1 MKCPNCTIT
10 IKPHYI
16 YCPNCG
22 TRLKARA
29 GRPTHTIGYT
39 ILLILLLA
47 SGVYLYFQRS
57 HLQHYFAPHFS
68 TKAKSHPAA
77 NADRATAPRVWGRAP
92 ATPVQSVRLTGGTVT
107 IKDIAGNVI
116 ARVPAAVSNS
126 GWIALPERIC
136 LGGYDWQFHSSGS
149 KDSGFIGGIIGDRDK
164 FGLWQLEDMDQNAGP
179 PLSTGKMDETFK
191 WVSILSEHTVDLT
204 RPAVLSE
211 NLNYDH
217 ISMPESIDAPGVL
230 MQNGRIVGWTFGDL
244 LPGGYVWKGPG
255 ESNLV
260 YEMTVSDFYRSTF
273 QGGREEQFILGYA
286 KKDNDPLGELER
298 FANGLRLEP
307 KLPPGETPQ
316 ALEPRVVVSHMQ
328 SLIPRLIQ
336 KGYAYDIGTTM
347 DGTVL
352 KKAASVP
359 LLVDV
364 VHVVADNRGPAAA
377 VSLIESV
384 LPGNDNFKDSQ
395 VKQIKGVLKDSYKKW
410 LAKLMKDGSYDRG
423 FEVYEQA
430 SRSLPD
436 DPDLRLFG
444 IRFALA
450 ANDGSTAER
459 LLNNYDFP
467 ADMTDQVEALAE
479 KVSELKNRRNRIVV
493 HFRPGYST
501 IPVLAVLNNGVSQN
515 FLVDTGATMTT
526 IPSATAR
533 QMGLNLNGVAPLRML
548 ATAGGRLTAPEVV
561 IDSIQVGGW
570 VEHNVKA
577 LIVDMPDKQGYGLL
591 GLNYLHRFRMDLN
604 AKTGTLTLTPR

>member
-22 TRLKARA
+22 TRLKART
-29 GRPTHTIGYT
+29 GRPTHNLGYAFLFF
-39 ILLILLLA
+39 LLVVL
-47 SGVYLYFQRS
+47 GVYLYFQRS

-68 TKAKSHPAA
+68 GKAKSHPAA
-77 NADRATAPRVWGRAP
+77 TADQLAAPRVWGRTP
-92 ATPVQSVRLTGGTVT
+92 AAPVQPVRLTVGTVT

-116 ARVPAAVSNS
+116 ARVPAAVSGS

-136 LGGYDWQFHSSGS
+136 LGGYDWQFHSSGG
-149 KDSGFIGGIIGDRDK
+149 KNSGFIGGIIGDRDK
-164 FGLWQLEDMDQNAGP
+164 FGLWQLEDMDQHASP
-179 PLSTGKMDETFK
+179 SLSPGRMDEAFK
-191 WVSILSEHTVDLT
+191 WVSILSEHTVDLSG
-204 RPAVLSE
+204 PAILSE
-211 NLNYDH
+211 KLNYDRVS
-217 ISMPESIDAPGVL
+217 IPESIDAPGVL

-244 LPGGYVWKGPG
+244 LPGGYVWTGPG

-286 KKDNDPLGELER
+286 KKNADPLGELER
-298 FANGLRLEP
+298 FANGLRLDP
-307 KLPPGETPQ
+307 KLPPGDTPQ
-316 ALEPRVVVSHMQ
+316 ALKPRVVVSHML
-328 SLIPRLIQ
+328 SLIPRLVQ
-336 KGYAYDIGTTM
+336 RGYAYDIGTTM
-347 DGTVL
+347 DATVL
-352 KKAASVP
+352 SKAASVP

-377 VSLIESV
+377 VRLIESV
-384 LPGNDNFKDSQ
+384 LSDSDNFNDSQ
-395 VKQIKGVLKDSYKKW
+395 VRRIKDVLMDAYKKW
-410 LAKLMKDGSYDRG
+410 LAKLMKGGSYDRG

-436 DPDLRLFG
+436 DPDIRLYG
-444 IRFALA
+444 VRFALA
-450 ANDGSTAER
+450 SKDWATAER

-467 ADMTDQVEALAE
+467 AEMADQVEALTE
-479 KVSELKNRRNRIVV
+479 KISELKNRGNRIVV

-501 IPVLAVLNNGVSQN
+501 IPVLAVLNNGISQN